1 MLNLLV
7 STKIVMASSSNS
19 VALAQQLFS
28 FYEAGKSVPIHEL
41 KSLISSPRLFDVYL
55 KDFVGSEAI
64 LAGDSFLD
72 LHTNLADSLQKTYAI
87 TLSDWEVVR
96 ELYVE
101 VDSFHFRDA
110 SVSKVQVWPYDP
122 RGLSPEQMRLAVA
135 VSYTDSELLEEP
147 RLCGALSNLLSEY
160 RVEFYWERRT
170 YDS

>member
-7 STKIVMASSSNS
+7 STKMVMANSSNS
-19 VALAQQLFS
+19 VSLAKQLFS
-28 FYEAGKSVPIHEL
+28 LYEDGQSVPVHEL

-55 KDFVGSEAI
+55 KDFLGGEAI

-72 LHTNLADSLQKTYAI
+72 LHTNLADSPQKTYAI
-87 TLSDWEVVR
+87 KMSDWEVVR

-101 VDSFHFRDA
+101 VDSFHFRDT

-122 RGLSPEQMRLAVA
+122 RSLSPEQMRLAVA

-147 RLCGALSNLLSEY
+147 RLCGALRNLLSEY
-160 RVEFYWERRT
+160 RVEFFWERRV

>member
-1 MLNLLV
+1 MLNFLV
-7 STKIVMASSSNS
+7 STKVVMASALNS
-19 VALAQQLFS
+19 VALAKQLFS
-28 FYEAGKSVPIHEL
+28 YYEDGQSVPIHEL

-55 KDFVGSEAI
+55 KDFVGGESI

-87 TLSDWEVVR
+87 TLADWEVVR

-101 VDSFHFRDA
+101 VDSFDFRDA

-122 RGLSPEQMRLAVA
+122 RSLSPEQMRLAVA
-135 VSYTDSELLEEP
+135 VSFTDSELLEEP
-147 RLCGALSNLLSEY
+147 RLCGALRALLSEY
-160 RVEFYWERRT
+160 RVEFYWDRRA

>member
-1 MLNLLV
+1 M
-7 STKIVMASSSNS
+7 
-19 VALAQQLFS
+19 
-28 FYEAGKSVPIHEL
+28 
-41 KSLISSPRLFDVYL
+41 
-55 KDFVGSEAI
+55 
-64 LAGDSFLD
+64 
-72 LHTNLADSLQKTYAI
+72 
-87 TLSDWEVVR
+87 VR